1 MCGARGAKT
10 TLWHRT
16 FVWGGEH
23 LTSAAMKTLLCK
35 EFGPPESL
43 VLEEVPDPVAGDGQ
57 VVVDVHACAVN
68 FPDVLIIQNLYQF
81 KPALPFAPGG
91 EVAGVV
97 SEVGPGVEGVA
108 VGDRVISVSGWGGF
122 AEKVVASASS
132 VIPVPDG
139 MDMATASGL
148 IMTYGTSH

>member
-1 MCGARGAKT
+1 
-10 TLWHRT
+10 
-16 FVWGGEH
+16 
-23 LTSAAMKTLLCK
+23 MKTLLCK

-43 VLEEVPDPVAGDGQ
+43 VLEDVADPVAGDGQ

-81 KPALPFAPGG
+81 KPALPFAPGA

-97 SEVGPGVEGVA
+97 REVGPGVEGVA
-108 VGDRVISVSGWGGF
+108 VGDRVIAVPGWGGF
-122 AEKVVASASS
+122 AERVVAQAPTL
-132 VIPVPDG
+132 IPIPDD

-148 IMTYGTSH
+148 VMTYGTSHYALKDRAAIQPGESLL